1 MKRTINIKKIVSS
14 KAQTTMLVTI
24 AIASV
29 VMTTLW
35 QIPKATATSLE
46 EINVSHEISAPFYQ
60 IWNII
65 SDVCRP

>member
-1 MKRTINIKKIVSS
+1 V
-14 KAQTTMLVTI
+14 AI

-29 VMTTLW
+29 VLTTTVW
-35 QIPKATATSLE
+35 QIPQAIATSLE

>member
-1 MKRTINIKKIVSS
+1 V
-14 KAQTTMLVTI
+14 AI

-29 VMTTLW
+29 VLTTTVW
-35 QIPKATATSLE
+35 QIPQAIATSLE
-46 EINVSHEISAPFYQ
+46 EINVSHEISTPFYQ